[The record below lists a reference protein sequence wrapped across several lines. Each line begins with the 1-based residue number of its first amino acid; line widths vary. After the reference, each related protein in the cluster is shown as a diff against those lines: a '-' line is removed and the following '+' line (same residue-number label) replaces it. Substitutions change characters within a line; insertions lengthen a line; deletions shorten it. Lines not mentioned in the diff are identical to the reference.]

1 MVDLDERLENLA
13 RQSEEAEALSSI
25 YGDDF
30 RNEGGVWSFR
40 LPLRT
45 TSSPDA
51 DGDLVMPPWILSH
64 DGTPRPCEC
73 LTARCVPLETYP
85 SRTGFVAEVGP
96 VDVLPASFHADAV
109 AELAQEAYF
118 ESPGEVCVFAFVEK
132 IRQMID
138 AAQDA
143 TVVAENDDLEQVDE
157 AAEVF
162 DPDALAAELAAIKS
176 ATEECDVSTSDST
189 STLEA
194 VQSFANRIHH
204 GEPIVERKSTFQ
216 AHLLLNLQSLE
227 EAGEFLSYL
236 KTYDSKINRASH
248 NMLAYRVCVGEINHS
263 DHDDDGEHGAGKV
276 RVSH

>member
-51 DGDLVMPPWILSH
+51 DGDFVMPPWILSH

-109 AELAQEAYF
+109 A
-118 ESPGEVCVFAFVEK
+118 
-132 IRQMID
+132 
-138 AAQDA
+138 
-143 TVVAENDDLEQVDE
+143 
-157 AAEVF
+157 
-162 DPDALAAELAAIKS
+162 
-176 ATEECDVSTSDST
+176 DV
-189 STLEA
+189 
-194 VQSFANRIHH
+194 N
-204 GEPIVERKSTFQ
+204 
-216 AHLLLNLQSLE
+216 
-227 EAGEFLSYL
+227 
-236 KTYDSKINRASH
+236 
-248 NMLAYRVCVGEINHS
+248 
-263 DHDDDGEHGAGKV
+263 
-276 RVSH
+276 